1 MTQQQTDTGPTAF
14 ESSPD
19 TLNPTSAPINNGL
32 GRTGRDLDF
41 LYVAEGQ
48 GGFSGDARGLVWDS
62 TRNALVPSDVA
73 ALESE
78 VSFTS
83 KVIDCQFPAREFLPS
98 WNIRHGGGV
107 GFRIYVRLF
116 DAEKNVSPWFFMGEG
131 GPWRKQDTEV
141 SKDEEWGRVRIDY
154 LELTRDAAAFQ
165 YRIEFVTPESE
176 MVKPDEIVAEIH
188 RFYLVY
194 SGLSDEILPD
204 NRVYK
209 PESEIRVS
217 VPYRS
222 QLDVERE
229 DIAHVVCCP
238 TCIAMVLESLGVDC
252 PTLDICDLAYCERY
266 EIYGIW
272 PRASQV
278 AFESGVKSWI
288 RRFRTMDQVAET
300 LRSGRPIIASIRVK
314 PGDLR
319 GARYPDSSG
328 HLIVIT
334 GLTTDGKV
342 IVNDPYSAGPEGH
355 EIQYFVED
363 IEKCWLDCGGVAI
376 MLDRLAN

>member
-1 MTQQQTDTGPTAF
+1 MTLNQTDTGQTAF
-14 ESSPD
+14 KSSSE
-19 TLNPTSAPINNGL
+19 TSSSTPVNNGL

-41 LYVAEGQ
+41 LYIAEGQ
-48 GGFSGDARGLVWDS
+48 SGFGGDKSGLLWDAA
-62 TRNALVPSDVA
+62 RNALVLSDKA
-73 ALESE
+73 ALEGTVSYTSE
-78 VSFTS
+78 
-83 KVIDCQFPAREFLPS
+83 VIDCQFPAREFLPS
-98 WNIRHGGGV
+98 WNIKYGGGV

-116 DAEKNVSPWFFMGEG
+116 DRDKKESPWFFLGEG
-131 GPWRKQDTEV
+131 GPWHKKDTEV
-141 SKDEEWGRVRIDY
+141 SRDEEWGKVRIDY
-154 LELTRDAAAFQ
+154 LELTRDAVAFQ
-165 YRIEFVTPESE
+165 FRIDFFAPDTESAE
-176 MVKPDEIVAEIH
+176 ANEITAEIH
-188 RFYLVY
+188 RFYLAY
-194 SGLSDEILPD
+194 SGIDEELQPVKE
-204 NRVYK
+204 VYQ

-238 TCIAMVLESLGVDC
+238 TCVAMVLESLGLNS
-252 PTLDICDLAYCERY
+252 PTLEICDLAFCERY

-278 AFESGVKSWI
+278 AFERGAKSWI
-288 RRFRTMDQVAET
+288 QRFRTMEQVAET
-300 LRSGRPIIASIRVK
+300 LRGGRPVIASIRVK
-314 PGDLR
+314 PGELR

-355 EIQYFVED
+355 EIQYYVED
-363 IEKCWLDCGGVAI
+363 IEKCWLDCGGVGI
-376 MLDRLAN
+376 MMDRLAD